1 MRTIKVEY
9 TLYEY
14 DELSEV
20 AKTKAIDDRISIW
33 LEVINV
39 NTISKDSNYY
49 KAYEKCET
57 MHTPWFFKAY
67 VVEYCKEEI
76 EDELRQYEFL
86 EDGTIYN

>member
-33 LEVINV
+33 LEVIDV

-49 KAYEKCET
+49 KAY
-57 MHTPWFFKAY
+57 
-67 VVEYCKEEI
+67 
-76 EDELRQYEFL
+76 
-86 EDGTIYN
+86 